1 MSDTFESQQDWRYE
15 RKFLIANGDYRM
27 LEEIVLRNK
36 LYFSR
41 LYSERQIN
49 NIYFDTDHFLC
60 LAQNIDGQ
68 AQRRK
73 LRARWYGS
81 TFGYIESPVLE
92 IKIREALVGCKRRYK
107 LQPLDFSQPFD
118 VRTLNDCIARSEL
131 PETVAETLRTIRP
144 VLLNTYTRRYF
155 ISSDRR
161 YRLTLDYNL
170 TFYKFSAGRNTVF
183 SKRNSTDVVIE
194 IKYDDQSDDN
204 VESITNDFPFRM
216 TKSSKYV
223 QGVGATMLNL

>member
-1 MSDTFESQQDWRYE
+1 MSDTFKSQQDWRYE
-15 RKFLIANGDYRM
+15 RKFLIENGDYRM
-27 LEEIVLRNK
+27 LEEIILRNK
-36 LYFSR
+36 MYFTR

-49 NIYFDTDHFLC
+49 NIYFDTDNYFC
-60 LAQNIDGQ
+60 LVQNIDGQ

-81 TFGYIESPVLE
+81 TFGQVDNPVLE

-107 LQPLDFSQPFD
+107 LKPLDFTKRFD
-118 VRTLNDCIARSEL
+118 VRTLSNCIAASDL
-131 PETVAETLRTIRP
+131 PETVSEALTTMRP

-155 ISSDRR
+155 ISSDQR

-170 TFYKFSAGRNTVF
+170 TFYKMATGNNTLF
-183 SKRNSTDVVIE
+183 SKRNSNDVVIE
-194 IKYDDQSDDN
+194 VKYDDQSDDDI
-204 VESITNDFPFRM
+204 ETISNDFPFRM

-223 QGVGATMLNL
+223 QGIGVTMLNI